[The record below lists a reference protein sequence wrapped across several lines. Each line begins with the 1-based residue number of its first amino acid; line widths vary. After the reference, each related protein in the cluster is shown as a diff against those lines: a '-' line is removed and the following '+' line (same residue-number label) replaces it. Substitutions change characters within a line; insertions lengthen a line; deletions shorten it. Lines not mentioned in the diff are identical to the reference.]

1 MKKTTTMKKTYQKPT
16 IKVRNMETSAML
28 AASVTGTS
36 INGDAP
42 TNATGL
48 AKKSFFFEDDAQPT
62 TTDWLNGD
70 EQ

>member
-1 MKKTTTMKKTYQKPT
+1 MKKTYQAPAV
-16 IKVRNMETSAML
+16 KVKNMETNSIL
-28 AASVTGTS
+28 AASNPTGAS

-48 AKKSFFFEDDAQPT
+48 AKKSFFFEDDAQPSSS
-62 TTDWLNGD
+62 DWLNGD

>member
-1 MKKTTTMKKTYQKPT
+1 
-16 IKVRNMETSAML
+16 ML